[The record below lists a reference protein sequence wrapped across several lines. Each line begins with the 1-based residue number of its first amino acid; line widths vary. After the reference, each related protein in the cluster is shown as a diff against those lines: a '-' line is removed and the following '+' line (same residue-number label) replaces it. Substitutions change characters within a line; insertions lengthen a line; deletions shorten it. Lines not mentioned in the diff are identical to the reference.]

1 MGVIVS
7 NLINHFK
14 NISNMKKVALILFVG
29 IFILSSNIFAQNNN
43 DSTKRVE
50 RRQRVENRWTPE
62 KRAEIMAEQL
72 KLSETEKAQV
82 KALLEKN
89 EKERLAQVIE
99 QRAKRENLK
108 KERDARRAEMQELR
122 EQAIKANEAEL
133 EKIIGKEKVDQW
145 KKYRDE
151 NRTFRRESGRR
162 R

>member
-1 MGVIVS
+1 
-7 NLINHFK
+7 
-14 NISNMKKVALILFVG
+14 MKKVALILFVG
-29 IFILSSNIFAQNNN
+29 IFILSSNIFAQKNN

>member
-1 MGVIVS
+1 
-7 NLINHFK
+7 
-14 NISNMKKVALILFVG
+14 MKKVALILFVG

-122 EQAIKANEAEL
+122 EQAIKANESEL

>member
-1 MGVIVS
+1 
-7 NLINHFK
+7 
-14 NISNMKKVALILFVG
+14 MKKVALILFVG
-29 IFILSSNIFAQNNN
+29 IFILCSNIFAQNNN

>member
-1 MGVIVS
+1 
-7 NLINHFK
+7 
-14 NISNMKKVALILFVG
+14 MKKVALILFVG

-82 KALLEKN
+82 KSLLEKN

-151 NRTFRRESGRR
+151 YRTFRRESGRR

>member
-1 MGVIVS
+1 
-7 NLINHFK
+7 
-14 NISNMKKVALILFVG
+14 MKKVALILFVG
-29 IFILSSNIFAQNNN
+29 IFILSSNIFAQNYN

-122 EQAIKANEAEL
+122 EQAIKANESEL

>member
-1 MGVIVS
+1 MR
-7 NLINHFK
+7 
-14 NISNMKKVALILFVG
+14 KVALILFVG

>member
-1 MGVIVS
+1 
-7 NLINHFK
+7 
-14 NISNMKKVALILFVG
+14 MKKVALILFVG

>member
-1 MGVIVS
+1 MR
-7 NLINHFK
+7 
-14 NISNMKKVALILFVG
+14 KVALILFVG

-89 EKERLAQVIE
+89 EKERLTQVIE

>member
-1 MGVIVS
+1 MR
-7 NLINHFK
+7 
-14 NISNMKKVALILFVG
+14 KVALILFVG

-122 EQAIKANEAEL
+122 EQSIKANEAEL

>member
-1 MGVIVS
+1 M
-7 NLINHFK
+7 
-14 NISNMKKVALILFVG
+14 
-29 IFILSSNIFAQNNN
+29 SSNIFAQNNN

>member
-1 MGVIVS
+1 
-7 NLINHFK
+7 
-14 NISNMKKVALILFVG
+14 MKKVALILFVG

-133 EKIIGKEKVDQW
+133 EKIIGKEKVEQW

>member
-1 MGVIVS
+1 
-7 NLINHFK
+7 
-14 NISNMKKVALILFVG
+14 MKKVALILFVG
-29 IFILSSNIFAQNNN
+29 IFILSSNIFAQNYN

>member
-1 MGVIVS
+1 MR
-7 NLINHFK
+7 
-14 NISNMKKVALILFVG
+14 KVALILFVG

-133 EKIIGKEKVDQW
+133 EKL
-145 KKYRDE
+145 
-151 NRTFRRESGRR
+151 
-162 R
+162 

>member
-1 MGVIVS
+1 
-7 NLINHFK
+7 
-14 NISNMKKVALILFVG
+14 MKKVALILFVG

-162 R
+162 S

>member
-1 MGVIVS
+1 MR
-7 NLINHFK
+7 
-14 NISNMKKVALILFVG
+14 KVALILFVG
-29 IFILSSNIFAQNNN
+29 IFIMSSNIFAQNNN

>member
-1 MGVIVS
+1 MR
-7 NLINHFK
+7 
-14 NISNMKKVALILFVG
+14 KVALILFVG

-108 KERDARRAEMQELR
+108 KNVMQE
-122 EQAIKANEAEL
+122 EL
-133 EKIIGKEKVDQW
+133 KCK
-145 KKYRDE
+145 
-151 NRTFRRESGRR
+151 NLESRQLKLMKQNWR
-162 R
+162 KL